1 MVVYMKNKKR
11 WIVIIVIIALILL
24 FPIPMRL
31 KDGGSIKFQA
41 ALYSVTKYHKLD
53 HESDSGYIDGI
64 GIEILGLEILNT
76 TDKVETHTVT
86 EERIKLADLKIKAEG
101 VNVAKLVK
109 FNGNLYGES
118 YAVIDYAGDLSKSIG
133 KIDYLIEE
141 EYLPQLDGETN
152 CSELLGATVLEA
164 NDKNMILNINNV
176 AVLYNI
182 IEKQNIRKTNG
193 ELLFEKCG
201 EDEEN
206 NTQTYNYFVGTV
218 LEETT
223 NYMIVEPNEDEEERR
238 TADKIQ
244 INYGVDH
251 LDYLYGIGRKV
262 IIKYSGY
269 IKETY
274 PAQIDTNEILIE
286 GFEEFEISVKNA
298 NDKKKTKILNNQEL
312 YKNNSDLD
320 LYYYGLEEV
329 NILVDNKTMS
339 LEEALRSGKMT
350 IDGIL
355 AKANQDV
362 SDGKIKSISY
372 DDGGTTEWHY
382 EDYNIVK
389 KHTLDGDRDVYIL
402 RNDLKNRDI

>member
-1 MVVYMKNKKR
+1 MKNKKI

-53 HESDSGYIDGI
+53 HETESGYIDGI

-86 EERIKLADLKIKAEG
+86 EERIKLSDLKITAEG
-101 VNVAKLVK
+101 VDSTKLVK
-109 FNGNLYGES
+109 FGGVIYGQS
-118 YAVIDYAGDLSKSIG
+118 YALIEYAGDLNNPIG
-133 KIDYLIEE
+133 QIDYLIEE
-141 EYLPQLDGETN
+141 KYLPQIDGETN
-152 CSELLGATVLEA
+152 CSEFYGADVLEA
-164 NDKNMILNINNV
+164 SEKHMVLNINNIPRFFN
-176 AVLYNI
+176 A
-182 IEKQNIRKTNG
+182 IEKSNIRKTNG
-193 ELLFEKCG
+193 ELLFEKCS
-201 EDEEN
+201 ENEEN
-206 NTQTYNYFVGTV
+206 TALEYNYFVATV

-223 NYMIVEPNEDEEERR
+223 KYMIVEPNEDEEERR

-286 GFEEFEISVKNA
+286 GFEEFEISVKNS

-355 AKANQDV
+355 AKANRNL

>member
-1 MVVYMKNKKR
+1 MKNKKV
-11 WIVIIVIIALILL
+11 WIIVIIIIALILL
-24 FPIPMRL
+24 FPIPMKL
-31 KDGGSIKFQA
+31 KDGGSVKFQA
-41 ALYSVTKYHKLD
+41 ALYSVTKYHKLNHQID
-53 HESDSGYIDGI
+53 GGYVDGI
-64 GIEILGLEILNT
+64 GIEILGLETLNT

-164 NDKNMILNINNV
+164 NDQNMILNINNV
-176 AVLYNI
+176 AVLFGV
-182 IEKQNIRKTNG
+182 IENENIRKSNG

-201 EDEEN
+201 EDEGN
-206 NTQTYNYFVGTV
+206 NTQEYNYFVGTV

-223 NYMIVEPNEDEEERR
+223 TYMIVEPNEDEQERR

-251 LDYLYGIGRKV
+251 IDFLYGIGRKV
-262 IIKYSGY
+262 IIKYTGY

-274 PAQIDTNEILIE
+274 PAQIDTNDILIN
-286 GFEEFEISVKNA
+286 GYEEFELSVKESEN
-298 NDKKKTKILNNQEL
+298 KKKNKILNNQEL
-312 YKNNSDLD
+312 DKWNSDFD

-329 NILVDNKTMS
+329 NIFVDNKTMS
-339 LEEALRSGKMT
+339 LEEALRTGKMT

-362 SDGKIKSISY
+362 SDGKIKSEMFK
-372 DDGGTTEWHY
+372 DGGTTEWYY

-389 KHTLDGDRDVYIL
+389 KHTLNGDRDVYIL
-402 RNDLKNRDI
+402 RSDLKNRDI

>member
-1 MVVYMKNKKR
+1 MVVYMKNKKI

-53 HESDSGYIDGI
+53 HESDSGYVDGI

-86 EERIKLADLKIKAEG
+86 EERIKLSDLKIKAEG
-101 VNVAKLVK
+101 IDTTKLVR
-109 FNGNLYGES
+109 FNGNLYGKS
-118 YAVIDYAGDLSKSIG
+118 FALIDYAGNLDENIG
-133 KIDYLIEE
+133 KIDFLIEE
-141 EYLPQLDGETN
+141 KYLPQLDGETN
-152 CSELLGATVLEA
+152 CEEILGATVLEA
-164 NDKNMILNINNV
+164 NDQNMILNINNV
-176 AVLYNI
+176 AVLFGV
-182 IEKQNIRKTNG
+182 IENENIRKSNG

-201 EDEEN
+201 EDEGN
-206 NTQTYNYFVGTV
+206 NTQEYNYFVGTV

-223 NYMIVEPNEDEEERR
+223 TYMIVEPNEDEQERR

-251 LDYLYGIGRKV
+251 IDFLYGIGRKV
-262 IIKYSGY
+262 IIKYTGY

-274 PAQIDTNEILIE
+274 PAQIDTNDILIN
-286 GFEEFEISVKNA
+286 GYEEFELSVKESEN
-298 NDKKKTKILNNQEL
+298 KKKNKILNNQEL
-312 YKNNSDLD
+312 DKWNSDFD

-329 NILVDNKTMS
+329 NIFVDNKTMS
-339 LEEALRSGKMT
+339 LEEALRTGKMT

-355 AKANQDV
+355 AKVNQDV
-362 SDGKIKSISY
+362 SDGKIKSERFK
-372 DDGGTTEWHY
+372 DGGTAEWYY

-389 KHTLDGDRDVYIL
+389 KHTLNGDRDVYIL
-402 RNDLKNRDI
+402 RSDLKNRDI

>member
-1 MVVYMKNKKR
+1 MKSKKI
-11 WIVIIVIIALILL
+11 WILIIVIIALILL
-24 FPIPMRL
+24 FPTPMKL
-31 KDGGSIKFQA
+31 KDGGSIRFQA
-41 ALYSVTKYHKLD
+41 ILYSVTKYHKLD
-53 HESDSGYIDGI
+53 HESDNGYIKGI
-64 GIEILGLEILNT
+64 GIEILGIEIFNNT
-76 TDKVETHTVT
+76 IVEEHTVT
-86 EERIKLADLKIKAEG
+86 EERIKLSDLKITAEG
-101 VNVAKLVK
+101 VETTKLVK
-109 FNGNLYGES
+109 FNDTIYGQS
-118 YAVIDYAGDLSKSIG
+118 FAIIDYGGDLNKSIG

-141 EYLPQLDGETN
+141 IYLPHINGETN
-152 CSELLGATVLEA
+152 CSEFYGAGVLEA
-164 NDKNMILNINNV
+164 NEKNMVLNINNI
-176 AVLYNI
+176 AVLFSA
-182 IEKQNIRKTNG
+182 IENENIRKSNG
-193 ELLFEKCG
+193 ELLVQKCG
-201 EDEEN
+201 EEEN
-206 NTQTYNYFVGTV
+206 NTREYNYFVGTV

-223 NYMIVEPNEDEEERR
+223 TYMIVEPNKDEEERR

-244 INYGVDH
+244 INYGEDH

-286 GFEEFEISVKNA
+286 GFEEFEISVKES

-312 YKNNSDLD
+312 YKNNSDFD

-329 NILVDNKTMS
+329 NIVVDNKTMS

-362 SDGKIKSISY
+362 SDGKIQTEMYK
-372 DDGGTTEWHY
+372 DGGTTEWYY
-382 EDYNIVK
+382 EDFNIVK
-389 KHTLDGDRDVYIL
+389 KHTLDGDRDVFIL